1 VKNMGI
7 LTWLLLGLAAGWI
20 ASLVMG
26 TNSRQ
31 GMMMDIILGVIGA
44 FVGGFL
50 MNLFGQTGVN
60 GFNVYSVVVATLGA
74 IALIYMGRVLRTTT

>member
-1 VKNMGI
+1 MGI

-20 ASLVMG
+20 ASLIMG

>member
-1 VKNMGI
+1 MDIV
-7 LTWLLLGLAAGWI
+7 TWLLLGLAAGWL
-20 ASLVMG
+20 ASAVMG

-50 MNLFGQTGVN
+50 MNLFGQSGVS
-60 GFNVYSVVVATLGA
+60 GFNMYSIVVATLGA